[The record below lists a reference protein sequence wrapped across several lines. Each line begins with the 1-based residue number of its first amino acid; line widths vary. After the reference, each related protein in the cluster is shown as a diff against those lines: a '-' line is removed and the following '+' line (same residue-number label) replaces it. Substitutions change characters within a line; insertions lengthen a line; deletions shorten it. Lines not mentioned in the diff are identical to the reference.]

1 MSIKH
6 CPKFQAK
13 SKFHEEQI
21 SSYNEYIKQCLAN
34 LQKSGTDKKKRVRFQ
49 SVSGNN
55 SFRGAEKS
63 LRYSASRLHQKGI
76 LLSIDGLPQPQ
87 FKNVQ
92 VRWNGFFW
100 GGGKCKRSVSFL
112 IKKGHPRPLFCLF
125 SLFSTTI
132 LLKNYRLQRDS
143 YSDGR
148 IRRRVRWPLHQH
160 HGPNFRF
167 IVSIFALFDPTV
179 FPTKDFLLHWVSN
192 LTDWWR

>member
-92 VRWNGFFW
+92 VRWNGFFL
-100 GGGKCKRSVSFL
+100 GGGNVKGLFRLFL
-112 IKKGHPRPLFCLF
+112 
-125 SLFSTTI
+125 TTI

>member
-63 LRYSASRLHQKGI
+63 LRYSASRLHQKGL

-100 GGGKCKRSVSFL
+100 GGGNV
-112 IKKGHPRPLFCLF
+112 KGLFRF
-125 SLFSTTI
+125 
-132 LLKNYRLQRDS
+132 LLKRAIPGLFFVYFRYFQQQFYWKIIDFS
-143 YSDGR
+143 G
-148 IRRRVRWPLHQH
+148 IRTRMAGLE
-160 HGPNFRF
+160 G
-167 IVSIFALFDPTV
+167 
-179 FPTKDFLLHWVSN
+179 
-192 LTDWWR
+192 

>member
-92 VRWNGFFW
+92 VRWNGFFF
-100 GGGKCKRSVSFL
+100 GGGGNVKGLFRFLLKRA
-112 IKKGHPRPLFCLF
+112 IPGLFFVYFCYFQQQFYWKIIDF
-125 SLFSTTI
+125 SGIRTRMAGLEGEYADHFTSTTAQI
-132 LLKNYRLQRDS
+132 
-143 YSDGR
+143 
-148 IRRRVRWPLHQH
+148 
-160 HGPNFRF
+160 F
-167 IVSIFALFDPTV
+167 VS
-179 FPTKDFLLHWVSN
+179 
-192 LTDWWR
+192 